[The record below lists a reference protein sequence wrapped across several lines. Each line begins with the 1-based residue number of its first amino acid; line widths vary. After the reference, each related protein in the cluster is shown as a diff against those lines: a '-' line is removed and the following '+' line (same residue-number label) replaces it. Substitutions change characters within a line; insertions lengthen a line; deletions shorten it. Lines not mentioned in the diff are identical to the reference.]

1 MDTTPP
7 SPDSTPVSPF
17 RRRRQRR
24 PVFDRRYGWIFDEWT
39 DPTDAALSGG
49 RGMFCVLPMAQSLV
63 DVAMSSVNYAADSVS
78 RALKRYEN
86 FSPLAYLPPLS
97 LQRKRHTWFRELE
110 HVGVIAGAQL
120 IPCRTQ
126 CTLECIST
134 SCY

>member
-24 PVFDRRYGWIFDEWT
+24 PVFDRRYGW
-39 DPTDAALSGG
+39 
-49 RGMFCVLPMAQSLV
+49 MFCVLPMAQSLV